1 MYHMYFKII
10 SYFTYHTQILN
21 IQQMLTY
28 QNTIWEL
35 TFVSILDSSKEMDIY
50 KIPEQKFVALNL

>member
-1 MYHMYFKII
+1 
-10 SYFTYHTQILN
+10 
-21 IQQMLTY
+21 MLTY